1 LKTTKIENNLEKR
14 CVQGKIIF
22 NSGIFFAF
30 RLCCLKISLSLEKIF
45 HVSMSELT
53 RSVLKQYWGYPSFRP
68 LQEDIVDAVVSGR
81 DTLALLPTG
90 GGKSICFQVP
100 AMAMEGVCVVVTPL
114 IALMKDQVAHLVEKG
129 IPAAA
134 IYSGLHPDQVD
145 LRYNQAVFGRLKF
158 LYVSPE
164 RLRTDRFVEAIKRM
178 KVCLL
183 AIDESHCISQWGYD
197 FRPPYL
203 KIAEIRPYIPKTP
216 VLALTATATAKVVDD
231 IQFRLGFKERN
242 VFQSSFERKNVVYN
256 VYHEPDKY
264 GLLHR
269 KLSAMREGS
278 AIVYVRNRR
287 RTQVIAEWLSSVGI
301 SATCYHA
308 GLDAK
313 IRDERQELWVKG
325 KVKVMVATNAFGM
338 GIDKPDVRL
347 VIHLDLPD
355 SIEAYF
361 QEAGRAGRD
370 LKPAEAFLL
379 VSEQDVKQLQDNF
392 QLSYPEIDR
401 IKLIYRTLGNYL
413 GIPLGAG
420 QGMSYPFDLNEF
432 ARNYGFSA
440 REVYSSLKL
449 LEKEGLIVMSDSFD
463 EPSKVWVRAS
473 REDLYRFQVE
483 YPQFDIIIKYL
494 LRGLPGVMS
503 DFVRFDEEVAARATG
518 LKVEQVMGLLK
529 KLESY
534 QFLSYSPRNE
544 KPQIQLMTELLD
556 TRYFTLS
563 RENYADRK
571 RDAAERVKAVIDF
584 VNNDQ
589 ECRSVQLLRY
599 FNEDKGKPCGR
610 CDVCVEHSARVLDT
624 ASYEQISQ
632 TLLSVLKEHPLTVYG
647 ASQVFPEREEEDV
660 VEAIRWMIDNGLV
673 SKDDDE
679 TLKLPES

>member
-1 LKTTKIENNLEKR
+1 M
-14 CVQGKIIF
+14 
-22 NSGIFFAF
+22 
-30 RLCCLKISLSLEKIF
+30 EKIL
-45 HVSMSELT
+45 HDAMSELT
-53 RSVLKQYWGYPSFRP
+53 RSVLRQYWGYPSFRP
-68 LQEDIVDAVVSGR
+68 LQEDIVDSVVAGN

-134 IYSGLHPDQVD
+134 IYSGMHPEQVE

-164 RLRTDRFVEAIKRM
+164 RLQTDRFVEAIKRM

-203 KIAEIRPYIPKTP
+203 KIAEIRPYTPNTP

-231 IQFRLGFKERN
+231 IQNRLGFKQKN

-256 VYHEPDKY
+256 VYHEADKF
-264 GLLHR
+264 GVLFR
-269 KLSAMREGS
+269 KLSAMHEGS

-287 RTQVIAEWLSSVGI
+287 KTQVIAEWLVSVGI

-313 IRDERQELWVKG
+313 TRDERQDQWVRG
-325 KVKVMVATNAFGM
+325 KVRVMVATNAFGM

-379 VSEQDVKQLQDNF
+379 VTDADVKQLEENF
-392 QLSYPEIDR
+392 QQSFPDIER

-413 GIPLGAG
+413 EVPVGSG
-420 QGMSYPFDLNEF
+420 QWMTYPFVMSDF
-432 ARNYGFSA
+432 ASNYGLNVREVFSA
-440 REVYSSLKL
+440 LHL
-449 LEKEGLIVMSDSFD
+449 LEKEGLLALSDSFD
-463 EPSKVWVRAS
+463 EPSKVWIKAS
-473 REDLYRFQVE
+473 RDDLYRFQVE
-483 YPQFDIIIKYL
+483 YPQFDVLIKYL
-494 LRGLPGVMS
+494 LRNLPGVLG
-503 DFVRFDEEVAARATG
+503 DFVKFSEETAARKTG
-518 LKVEQVMGLLK
+518 LTVDKVMFLLK
-529 KLESY
+529 KLEAY
-534 QFLSYSPRNE
+534 QFLTYIPRNE

-556 TRYFTLS
+556 TRYFSLS
-563 RENYADRK
+563 KEVYADRK
-571 RDAAERVKAVIDF
+571 ADALARVKAVIGF

-599 FNEDKGKPCGR
+599 FNEDKASPCGR
-610 CDVCVEHSARVLDT
+610 CDVCVSHSERSLT
-624 ASYEQISQ
+624 SSTYEQIKREVV
-632 TLLSVLKEHPLTVYG
+632 SVLRDRPLTVYG
-647 ASQVFPEREEEDV
+647 VAQACGGHEEEEV
-660 VEAIRWMIDNGLV
+660 VEAIRWMIDNGV
-673 SKDDDE
+673 IHKDDSE
-679 TLKLPES
+679 MLYL